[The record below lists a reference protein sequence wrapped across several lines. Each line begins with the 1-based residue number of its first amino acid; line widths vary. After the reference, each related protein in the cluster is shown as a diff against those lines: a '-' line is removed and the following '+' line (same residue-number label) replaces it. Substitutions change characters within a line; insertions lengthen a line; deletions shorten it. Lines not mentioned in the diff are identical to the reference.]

1 MNERVLRV
9 LEYNKVI
16 KQLVSQTATTH
27 GKDLTAELKPSG
39 EFDEVKQL
47 QEETDEAAQ
56 IIRLNEVIPLGAIFD
71 IRAALKR
78 SLIGG
83 LLNTEEC
90 LNVASTIYGGRQ
102 AKAFIENLEETTL
115 PILEELT
122 EQITPLRD
130 LEQRI
135 NSCIDDHGH
144 VMDSASVK
152 LRKIGRASCRE
163 REKIAEREVIT
174 EEKK

>member
-1 MNERVLRV
+1 
-9 LEYNKVI
+9 
-16 KQLVSQTATTH
+16 
-27 GKDLTAELKPSG
+27 
-39 EFDEVKQL
+39 
-47 QEETDEAAQ
+47 
-56 IIRLNEVIPLGAIFD
+56 LGGIFD

-115 PILEELT
+115 PILEELA

-144 VMDSASVK
+144 VMDSVYM
-152 LRKIGRASCRE
+152 KILMIRSFIRTYE
-163 REKIAEREVIT
+163 IRVREKMDNYKRMNSYMLSDAIVTISNDRYVLLVKQEYRGYIGEIVHDQSYSGAT
-174 EEKK
+174 